1 MFRAFSFFC
10 VKIFTQRSCRF
21 SQDLLF
27 LYDDIII
34 DIVKED
40 RLRMSDPSP
49 GIIIS
54 NWIIVFI
61 LLLVNAFFVA
71 AEFAIVRSRKVKI
84 EQLTKDGNVE
94 AKLALKA
101 LEDMNFFIAAV
112 QVGVTIASIGI
123 GWFGS
128 PTIELMLKPLMA
140 HFPSMHLYLAP
151 VTAVVAF
158 LVITFLHVVIGEQVP
173 KCIALQYPEKISLYV
188 AKPMN
193 LFMTISKPFVWIL
206 NVSCNGILRLLRVPS
221 NNTRVVHTIED
232 LDLLVDTS
240 YDEGVL
246 NETEKDMLHNMFN
259 FSDLTAREVMIPRTD
274 MVCVP
279 IDMPMEELNKLAKES
294 QYTRYPVYDGDID
307 HITGLIHVKDLYSLA
322 IEDKTCPIK
331 SLQRKILLVP
341 ETITLDN
348 LVREFKKNKG
358 QMAVVVDEFGGT
370 SGIITLE
377 DVFEEI
383 FGDVQDEFDEE
394 VETDITEIKP
404 NHFLVNGMMRLDE
417 LAEYFDIPEDR
428 FKTEDVDT
436 VAGFVVKELGRL
448 AVVDD
453 FVKYD
458 EFTFTVK
465 ELDGVRITKL
475 LVVHD
480 KPQSDEPIEE

>member
-1 MFRAFSFFC
+1 
-10 VKIFTQRSCRF
+10 
-21 SQDLLF
+21 
-27 LYDDIII
+27 
-34 DIVKED
+34 
-40 RLRMSDPSP
+40 MSESSL
-49 GIIIS
+49 GIIVS
-54 NWIIVFI
+54 NWLVVFI
-61 LLLVNAFFVA
+61 LLLINGFFVA
-71 AEFAIVRSRKVKI
+71 AEFAIVRARKTKI
-84 EQLTKDGNVE
+84 EQLTKDGNVD

-128 PTIELMLKPLMA
+128 PTVEMMLKPLLNE
-140 HFPSMHLYLAP
+140 FPSAQAYIAP

-158 LVITFLHVVIGEQVP
+158 FVMTFLHVVIGEQVP

-188 AKPMN
+188 AKPMDI
-193 LFMTISKPFVWIL
+193 FMTISKPFVWTL
-206 NVSCNGILRLLRVPS
+206 NVACNSILKLFRIPVNS
-221 NNTRVVHTIED
+221 ARVVHTIED

-279 IDMPMEELNKLAKES
+279 IDMPFDELNKLAKDN

-307 HITGLIHVKDLYSLA
+307 HITGLIHVKDLYSLSVD
-322 IEDKTCPIK
+322 DKETSVE

-341 ETITLDN
+341 ETMTLDN
-348 LVREFKKNKG
+348 LVREFKKNKS

-394 VETDITEIKP
+394 AEFDIKELKP
-404 NHFLVNGMMRLDE
+404 NHYLANGMLRLDE
-417 LAEYFDIPEDR
+417 LADYFDIPDEKLDD
-428 FKTEDVDT
+428 EDVDT
-436 VAGFVVKELGRL
+436 IAGLVVKELGRL
-448 AVVDD
+448 AQLDD
-453 FVKYD
+453 VVKYG

-465 ELDGVRITKL
+465 EIDGARITKL
-475 LVVHD
+475 LIV
-480 KPQSDEPIEE
+480 KEEEQKQEVNVE

>member
-1 MFRAFSFFC
+1 MTESSLGTIAF
-10 VKIFTQRSCRF
+10 
-21 SQDLLF
+21 
-27 LYDDIII
+27 
-34 DIVKED
+34 
-40 RLRMSDPSP
+40 
-49 GIIIS
+49 
-54 NWIIVFI
+54 NWVIVFL
-61 LLLVNAFFVA
+61 LLLVNGFFVS
-71 AEFAIVRSRKVKI
+71 AEFAIVRARKTKI

-128 PTIELMLKPLMA
+128 PTIEKMMA
-140 HFPSMHLYLAP
+140 IVFSHLPAANTYWANT
-151 VTAVVAF
+151 VTAIVAF

-188 AKPMN
+188 AKPMDI
-193 LFMTISKPFVWIL
+193 FMTISKPFVWSLNKACNLIL
-206 NVSCNGILRLLRVPS
+206 GMLRIPVSNA
-221 NNTRVVHTIED
+221 RVVHTIED

-279 IDMPMEELNKLAKES
+279 IDITWDELNKIATEN

-307 HITGLIHVKDLYSLA
+307 HITGLIHVKDLYSLSLKD
-322 IEDKTCPIK
+322 EVRPIAK
-331 SLQRKILLVP
+331 LQRKIMLIP
-341 ETITLDN
+341 ETITMDN

-377 DVFEEI
+377 DVVEEI

-394 VETDITEIKP
+394 AETEIKEIKP
-404 NHFLVNGMMRLDE
+404 NHYLANGMMRLDE
-417 LAEYFDIPEDR
+417 LANYFDIDE
-428 FKTEDVDT
+428 KKLEVEDVDT
-436 VAGFVVKELGRL
+436 IAGLVVKELGRI
-448 AVVDD
+448 AQVDD
-453 FVKYD
+453 MVKYD

-465 ELDGVRITKL
+465 EVDGARITKL
-475 LVVHD
+475 LVVR
-480 KPQSDEPIEE
+480 EEAQVNDDAE

>member
-1 MFRAFSFFC
+1 MNDSSLG
-10 VKIFTQRSCRF
+10 T
-21 SQDLLF
+21 
-27 LYDDIII
+27 
-34 DIVKED
+34 
-40 RLRMSDPSP
+40 
-49 GIIIS
+49 IIS

-84 EQLTKDGNVE
+84 EQLTKDGNVD

-128 PTIELMLKPLMA
+128 PTIEMMLSPILNNFPAA
-140 HFPSMHLYLAP
+140 HVYVAP
-151 VTAVVAF
+151 ITAVVAF
-158 LVITFLHVVIGEQVP
+158 LSITFLHVVIGEQVP
-173 KCIALQYPEKISLYV
+173 KCIAIQYPEKISLYV

-193 LFMTISKPFVWIL
+193 LFMMISKPFVWVL
-206 NVSCNGILRLLRVPS
+206 NIACNGILKVLRVPINS
-221 NNTRVVHTIED
+221 ANGVPTIED
-232 LDLLVDTS
+232 LDLLVDSS

-279 IDMPMEELNKLAKES
+279 IDMDFEELNKLAAEN

-307 HITGLIHVKDLYSLA
+307 HITGLIHVKDLYLLA
-322 IEDKTCPIK
+322 IQEKETSIK
-331 SLQRKILLVP
+331 SIQRKIMLVP

-348 LVREFKKNKG
+348 LVREFKKNKS
-358 QMAVVVDEFGGT
+358 QLAVVVDEFGGT

-394 VETDITEIKP
+394 AEITITEIKP
-404 NHFLVNGMMRLDE
+404 NHYLANGMLRLNE
-417 LAEYFDIPEDR
+417 LAEYFDIPAE
-428 FKTEDVDT
+428 KLEVEGVDT
-436 VAGFVVKELGRL
+436 IAGLVVKELGRL
-448 AVVDD
+448 AVIDD

-465 ELDGVRITKL
+465 EIDGARITKL
-475 LVVHD
+475 LVVHEVPE
-480 KPQSDEPIEE
+480 KEETDENN

>member
-1 MFRAFSFFC
+1 M
-10 VKIFTQRSCRF
+10 KIFTQRSCRF

-428 FKTEDVDT
+428 FKTDDVDT

-480 KPQSDEPIEE
+480 KPQSNETIEE

>member
-1 MFRAFSFFC
+1 MNDSSLG
-10 VKIFTQRSCRF
+10 T
-21 SQDLLF
+21 
-27 LYDDIII
+27 
-34 DIVKED
+34 
-40 RLRMSDPSP
+40 
-49 GIIIS
+49 IIS

-84 EQLTKDGNVE
+84 EQLTKDGNVD

-128 PTIELMLKPLMA
+128 PTIEMMLSPILNNFPAA
-140 HFPSMHLYLAP
+140 HVYVAP
-151 VTAVVAF
+151 ITAVVAF
-158 LVITFLHVVIGEQVP
+158 LSITFLHVVIGEQVP
-173 KCIALQYPEKISLYV
+173 KCIAIQYPEKISLYV

-193 LFMTISKPFVWIL
+193 LFMMISKPFVWVL
-206 NVSCNGILRLLRVPS
+206 NIACNGILKVLRVPINS
-221 NNTRVVHTIED
+221 ANGVPTIED
-232 LDLLVDTS
+232 LDLLVDSS

-279 IDMPMEELNKLAKES
+279 IDMDFEELNKLAEQMAEQQRTIASNDDLLRQK
-294 QYTRYPVYDGDID
+294 DILLND
-307 HITGLIHVKDLYSLA
+307 KILGFIHVKDLYLLA
-322 IEDKTCPIK
+322 IQEKETSIK
-331 SLQRKILLVP
+331 SIQRKIMLVP

-348 LVREFKKNKG
+348 LVREFKKNKS
-358 QMAVVVDEFGGT
+358 QLAVVVDEFGGT

-394 VETDITEIKP
+394 AREEDTDQADSEQHARMTAD
-404 NHFLVNGMMRLDE
+404 FLCALSPPRTLG
-417 LAEYFDIPEDR
+417 FDSAAADPY
-428 FKTEDVDT
+428 
-436 VAGFVVKELGRL
+436 A
-448 AVVDD
+448 
-453 FVKYD
+453 
-458 EFTFTVK
+458 
-465 ELDGVRITKL
+465 
-475 LVVHD
+475 
-480 KPQSDEPIEE
+480 

>member
-1 MFRAFSFFC
+1 
-10 VKIFTQRSCRF
+10 
-21 SQDLLF
+21 
-27 LYDDIII
+27 
-34 DIVKED
+34 
-40 RLRMSDPSP
+40 MSDSSL
-49 GIIIS
+49 GTIIYH
-54 NWIIVFI
+54 WIIVFV
-61 LLLVNAFFVA
+61 LLLINAFFVA
-71 AEFAIVRSRKVKI
+71 AEFAIVRARKVKI
-84 EQLTKDGNVE
+84 EQLTKDGNVD

-128 PTIELMLKPLMA
+128 PTIEMMLKPILNK
-140 HFPSMHLYLAP
+140 FPETQVYVAP
-151 VTAVVAF
+151 ITAIVAF
-158 LVITFLHVVIGEQVP
+158 LTVTFLHVVIGEQVP

-193 LFMTISKPFVWIL
+193 LFMIISKPFVWIL
-206 NVSCNGILRLLRVPS
+206 NVACNGILRLLRVPVS
-221 NNTRVVHTIED
+221 TARVVHTIED

-279 IDMPMEELNKLAKES
+279 IDMPFDELNKLAKDN

-307 HITGLIHVKDLYSLA
+307 HITGLIHVKDLYSLS
-322 IEDKTCPIK
+322 IEDKETTVE
-331 SLQRKILLVP
+331 SLQRKIMLVP
-341 ETITLDN
+341 ETMTLDN
-348 LVREFKKNKG
+348 LVREFKKNKS

-394 VETDITEIKP
+394 TEINITEIKP
-404 NHFLVNGMMRLDE
+404 NHYLVNGMMRLDE
-417 LAEYFDIPEDR
+417 LAEYFDLPDE
-428 FKTEDVDT
+428 KLEVEDVDT
-436 VAGFVVKELGRL
+436 IAGLVVKELGRL
-448 AVVDD
+448 AVLDD
-453 FVKYD
+453 FVKYED
-458 EFTFTVK
+458 FTFTVK
-465 ELDGVRITKL
+465 EIDGARITKL
-475 LVVHD
+475 LVVHEI
-480 KPQSDEPIEE
+480 PEPANADEN